1 MQGRELADCK
11 TRVNV
16 TFIKNALFQLATTV
30 VGEDDTLHAGF
41 VGQDGILCGRDTL
54 EDDGHCDHGKSGQ
67 RITRSNEKWRTLG
80 DAAEPGDVLP
90 AESRVDERL
99 YHQCQ

>member
-30 VGEDDTLHAGF
+30 VGD
-41 VGQDGILCGRDTL
+41 QDAVATSLCSQYT
-54 EDDGHCDHGKSGQ
+54 
-67 RITRSNEKWRTLG
+67 
-80 DAAEPGDVLP
+80 VLQKP
-90 AESRVDERL
+90 T
-99 YHQCQ
+99 